1 MSKENSPLA
10 KYYRQPQIY
19 IKLPTGADYYPEE
32 VVAKTTTGEHP
43 VFPTTAN
50 DEILFKTPDALMN
63 GQATVDVIESCIPSI
78 KDAWQIVNYDLDTIL
93 IAIRIATYGEKME
106 VTTTVPVVNEKAMH
120 ELTLNHLLDGILQT
134 KITDEVDMTN
144 GLKITVHP
152 LTYKQLVASQ
162 LKTFE
167 QQRMYTQVAQSNL
180 SEEEKTKR
188 YTDSFK
194 VLTELNSTLLLDNI
208 KEIKLPDGNTV
219 TDKAQISEF
228 IKNADAKMVKD
239 LEDKLAQLRNQGS
252 VKPQT
257 FKTDDELVKKG
268 APATYQVPI
277 TFDSANFFV

>member
-19 IKLPTGADYYPEE
+19 IKLPTGTDYYPED

-43 VFPTTAN
+43 VFPMTAN

-63 GQATVDVIESCIPSI
+63 GQATVDVIQSCVPSI
-78 KDAWQIVNYDLDTIL
+78 KDAWKIVNYDLDTLL

-106 VTTTVPVVNEKAMH
+106 VTTTVPKVNEKAMH
-120 ELTLNHLLDGILQT
+120 ELTLNHLLDSILQV
-134 KITDEVDMTN
+134 KITNEVNMTN

-152 LTYKQLVASQ
+152 LTYKQLVDSQ

-194 VLTELNSTLLLDNI
+194 VLTDLNATLLLDNI
-208 KEIKLPDGNTV
+208 AEIKLPDGNIV
-219 TDKAQISEF
+219 TDKQQISEF

-239 LEDKLAQLRNQGS
+239 LEEKLAQLRNQGS

-257 FKTDDELVKKG
+257 FKADEELIKKG
-268 APATYQVPI
+268 APSTYQVPI